1 MHASQQVLDQLH
13 LDPSVPDEV
22 LNKVQECVRRG
33 NVQTHTIPFEA
44 RLDEVYAQIVN
55 LNVHQNHI
63 DHNQPVGD
71 NINMCVELLLEAAE
85 HVENL
90 LENMGG
96 AKAICSPIEGISA
109 RGEYAVQT
117 AYLILYCISNWMGDE
132 GRSMDTNPL
141 EKCYWSN

>member
-22 LNKVQECVRRG
+22 LNEVRKCVRRG
-33 NVQTHTIPFEA
+33 NVQTRTIPFEA

-55 LNVHQNHI
+55 LNVRQNRI
-63 DHNQPVGD
+63 DHDQPVGD
-71 NINMCVELLLEAAE
+71 DINVRAELLLEAAE

-96 AKAICSPIEGISA
+96 AKAIRSPIEGISA

-117 AYLILYCISNWMGDE
+117 AYLILYCVSNRMGDE
-132 GRSMDTNPL
+132 GRSLDTNPL